1 MSNRWGNNGNGD
13 RLYLLGSEITA
24 DGDYSHAV
32 KRRLLL
38 GRKAMT
44 NLVVLVTQSCVTL
57 CDPMDCSLP
66 GFPVHGFS
74 RQEYLSGLPFPSPAD
89 LPDPRIESS
98 SPAVP
103 ALAGR
108 FFTTEPLGKPFLYP
122 VLIKYKIDN

>member
-74 RQEYLSGLPFPSPAD
+74 RQESWSGLPFPSPD
-89 LPDPRIESS
+89 QPRQHTKNQRHHFSRKG
-98 SPAVP
+98 PCGQT
-103 ALAGR
+103 LW
-108 FFTTEPLGKPFLYP
+108 FFQ
-122 VLIKYKIDN
+122 